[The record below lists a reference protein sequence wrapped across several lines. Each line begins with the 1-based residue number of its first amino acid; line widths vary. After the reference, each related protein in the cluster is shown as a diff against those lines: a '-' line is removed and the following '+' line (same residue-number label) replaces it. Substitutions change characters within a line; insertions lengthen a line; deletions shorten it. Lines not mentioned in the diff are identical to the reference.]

1 MPGRVV
7 VGSGASEL
15 ILRLIRHFPG
25 AVHQLGPTFSEYAR
39 GALLAGRPLY
49 TAGSPEEFLDNQR
62 RHPGLGFICWPNNPT
77 GDLWSAAFIE
87 TASRMSPIVLDLAYA
102 PLCDQRLALR
112 PRTLSAAYRLYSPGK
127 TYGLTGIRAAYLV
140 SPRDASELTAAAP
153 SWVLGVDGVALL
165 QACVDPRAERWV
177 RQKLPEL
184 HRWRSRL
191 ATSLRG
197 LGIPVRESPASF
209 LLAEVGDAARMTRRL
224 RERGIRVRDATSFG
238 LSRFIRVSAQDA
250 VARRSL
256 IAALEAIL

>member
-49 TAGSPEEFLDNQR
+49 TAASPDEFLDNQR
-62 RHPGLGFICWPNNPT
+62 SHPGLGFICWPNNPT
-77 GDLWSAAFIE
+77 GDLWNADFIQ
-87 TASRMSPIVLDLAYA
+87 TASRAAPVVLDLAYA
-102 PLCDQRLALR
+102 PLCSQRLML
-112 PRTLSAAYRLYSPGK
+112 PTKILSGAYRLHSPGK
-127 TYGLTGIRAAYLV
+127 AYGLTGIRAAYLV
-140 SPRDASELTAAAP
+140 SPGDASELAAAAP

-165 QACVDPRAERWV
+165 EAGVDPRAESWV
-177 RQKLPEL
+177 RRKLPEL

-191 ATSLRG
+191 AKSLQE
-197 LGIPVRESPASF
+197 LGVPVRQSPASF
-209 LLAEVGDAARMTRRL
+209 LLAEVGDATRVTRRL
-224 RERGIRVRDATSFG
+224 RELGIRVRDATSFG
-238 LSRFIRVSAQDA
+238 LSRFIRMSAQDA

-256 IAALEAIL
+256 IAALKATL